1 MHVTKSGKNSQ
12 FHRNISV
19 AALFLFFAM
28 EMTAQTTS
36 SYNSVA
42 SSSHTLRVGDH
53 LSKHIVDYTIRQD
66 TLQNVLWDFS
76 AMEAASGRHRVRYSA
91 AYNMENTIAG
101 TENNCRYYYKQSADS
116 IILCGWENNLVKVE
130 YDRPELQLVTP
141 LTYGMRHEG
150 LFHGSMVYCERM
162 FFRIFGSYSAGV
174 DATGSIILPSGDTLR
189 HVSRIHIHR
198 HTIEQ
203 HFPHIATEKDLR
215 QYIDSISP
223 YTSDSIL
230 RHLTADRNIKETDT
244 YRWYAAGYR
253 YPILEVTTAN
263 GAGNRQSVTSYYFPP
278 EEQEGLDDAD
288 NETIRQQI
296 AAGLYGRGTDYASNG
311 YHNSGNSHDSSTP
324 ATPFNNVSIQTHGS
338 TISIS
343 YDLTTPA
350 TVTAMVCD
358 ISGMVY
364 RQTTQNGVTEV
375 SNQLSVD
382 CSGLRHGEYV
392 LYLNT
397 NGAVHSQNVSIK

>member
-1 MHVTKSGKNSQ
+1 MHVTKSRKNSQ
-12 FHRNISV
+12 FHRNISM

-42 SSSHTLRVGDH
+42 SSSHTLRVGDQ

-101 TENNCRYYYKQSADS
+101 TENNCRYYYKQAADS

-203 HFPHIATEKDLR
+203 HFPHVATEKDLR

-253 YPILEVTTAN
+253 YPILEVSAAALPDGQPRTLTAFF
-263 GAGNRQSVTSYYFPP
+263 FPP
-278 EEQEGLDDAD
+278 EEQEQLDEDPV
-288 NETIRQQI
+288 NEQIRQQI
-296 AAGLYGRGTDYASNG
+296 A
-311 YHNSGNSHDSSTP
+311 
-324 ATPFNNVSIQTHGS
+324 QETHGVNHGDGGNNESSNTNTNLPFDDISVQVQGS
-338 TISIS
+338 TVIVR
-343 YDLTTPA
+343 YNLTEQVSVKA
-350 TVTAMVCD
+350 LVCD

-364 RQTTQNGVTEV
+364 RETSQHGDTNTTNHLTI
-375 SNQLSVD
+375 D

-392 LYLNT
+392 LYLNA
-397 NGAVHSQNVSIK
+397 NGAVHSQNISIK